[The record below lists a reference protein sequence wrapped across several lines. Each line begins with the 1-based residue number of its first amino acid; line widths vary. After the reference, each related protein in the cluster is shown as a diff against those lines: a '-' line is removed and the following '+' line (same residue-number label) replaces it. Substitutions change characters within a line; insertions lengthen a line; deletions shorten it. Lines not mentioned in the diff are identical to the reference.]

1 MFMFAKICLY
11 FPYPCLVL
19 NRIYGKSCKP
29 NVTPSPDLR
38 NPNKSVLW
46 TNDLKY

>member
-19 NRIYGKSCKP
+19 NRIYEKSCEPK
-29 NVTPSPDLR
+29 VTPSPDLR